1 MNRTILSLAG
11 SCVTTLVLA
20 TGAAAQQP
28 QQGAGQPLG
37 LAVGEVAPDFAI
49 PGATR
54 YGLLRDPIRL
64 SDFRGQAVVIA
75 FFPRARTKG

>member
-1 MNRTILSLAG
+1 MNSSMLSLAA
-11 SCVTTLVLA
+11 SCVGIALLA
-20 TGAAAQQP
+20 ADGTAQQP
-28 QQGAGQPLG
+28 QQGTTQAAG

-64 SDFRGQAVVIA
+64 ADFRGQTVVVA